1 MFTPLCDSGVEMFNW
16 FKSKASK
23 SPTAPAP
30 AAATKD
36 DASPQ
41 DRRTALIAEANKNAR
56 EAREAIGSENL
67 DKLLQM
73 IRDKHEGRDVSPAAQ
88 ARKIIEKMDTE
99 KIAEHLRYLRNEP
112 PTKH

>member
-1 MFTPLCDSGVEMFNW
+1 MFTPLCDSGVEMFSW

-23 SPTAPAP
+23 SPPAATP
-30 AAATKD
+30 VAATGEAAAT
-36 DASPQ
+36 P
-41 DRRTALIAEANKNAR
+41 DRRTALIAEATQNAR
-56 EAREAIGSENL
+56 AAREAIGSENL

-88 ARKIIEKMDTE
+88 ARKIIEKMDTD
-99 KIAEHLRYLRNEP
+99 KIADHLRYLRNEP